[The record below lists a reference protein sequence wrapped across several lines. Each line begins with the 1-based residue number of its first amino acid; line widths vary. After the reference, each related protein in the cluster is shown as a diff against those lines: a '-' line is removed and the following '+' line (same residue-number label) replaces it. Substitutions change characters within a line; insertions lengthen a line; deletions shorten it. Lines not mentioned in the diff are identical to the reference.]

1 MIIIFIIIFIFIIII
16 MSIVLQNCIEQPF
29 DTQVVGVARNG
40 DFAEEFLY
48 NIRLIFQSLDTRMSM
63 FIYII
68 LIMHHWH
75 SCSILRVYD

>member
-1 MIIIFIIIFIFIIII
+1 
-16 MSIVLQNCIEQPF
+16 MSVVFQNCIEQPF

-63 FIYII
+63 FIIII
-68 LIMHHWH
+68 LIMHH
-75 SCSILRVYD
+75 

>member
-1 MIIIFIIIFIFIIII
+1 

-63 FIYII
+63 YINNAPLTFLQHI
-68 LIMHHWH
+68 T
-75 SCSILRVYD
+75 CT

>member
-1 MIIIFIIIFIFIIII
+1 MIIIKYFFFFIIIFIFIIII
-16 MSIVLQNCIEQPF
+16 MSIVFQNCIEQPF

-63 FIYII
+63 FIIII
-68 LIMHHWH
+68 LIMHH
-75 SCSILRVYD
+75 